1 MKNALQLLKL
11 DLQRIGIEL
20 GDDEYLNT
28 LLLAA
33 KQHLSRQGIETVPDY
48 DYTMAVV
55 GTAAWMYRKRITG
68 EAEPA
73 YLRQMRHDILASQ
86 KMKVEEDA

>member
-48 DYTMAVV
+48 DYTM
-55 GTAAWMYRKRITG
+55 TAAWMYRKRITG
-68 EAEPA
+68 ETEPA
-73 YLRQMRHDILASQ
+73 YLRQLRHDILASQ
-86 KMKVEEDA
+86 KMKGEEDA